1 MIMTE
6 QDPSYGLPPMPTV
19 ELTLE
24 QDFKLRQLE
33 DQLPHASK
41 DDIITIFLALQHQN
55 YVLGNNIKQ
64 LLKHYA

>member
-1 MIMTE
+1 
-6 QDPSYGLPPMPTV
+6 MPVV

-41 DDIITIFLALQHQN
+41 EDIITIFLALQHQN
-55 YVLGNNIKQ
+55 YVLGNNIKN
-64 LLKHYA
+64 LLQHYG

>member
-1 MIMTE
+1 MTMTE
-6 QDPSYGLPPMPTV
+6 QDPYYGVPPMPTV

-33 DQLPHASK
+33 DQLPHATK
-41 DDIITIFLALQHQN
+41 EDIITIFIALQHQN

-64 LLKHYA
+64 LLQHYG

>member
-1 MIMTE
+1 
-6 QDPSYGLPPMPTV
+6 MPTV

-64 LLKHYA
+64 LLLHYG

>member
-1 MIMTE
+1 MTMTE
-6 QDPSYGLPPMPTV
+6 RDQYSGVPPMPVV

-64 LLKHYA
+64 LLQHYA